1 MPFYSPLRYPGG
13 KRRLASFITRL
24 LETNELRAVQYAEP
38 CAGGAALAL
47 ALLFEGHVK
56 TIHINDL
63 SRPVFAFWHSVLS
76 DADTLCRRID
86 ETEVTMAEWHRQREV
101 YENRERVSLSDL
113 GFATFF
119 LNRTNRA
126 GIIAGGVIG
135 GKQQSGKWTLDARFT
150 KANLIRRIRQIE
162 RYQGRIHI
170 YQQDALDFTERV
182 VAPLEG
188 DVLAFYDPPYIDKG
202 AGLYLNDYTLA
213 DHRALAERVQSL
225 DQHWV
230 VTYDY
235 MAAVRH
241 RLYEGCSRLAFDL
254 SYSAQDRR
262 AGTEVMFLSSGLV
275 LPPPE
280 RDDGA
285 VLMSPRGSRYSIYA
299 KVEVQAG
306 RQ

>member
-13 KRRLASFITRL
+13 KRRLASFIMRL
-24 LETNELRAVQYAEP
+24 LETNQLRDVQYAEP

-47 ALLFEGHVK
+47 ALLFEGYAR

-63 SRPVFAFWHSVLS
+63 SRPVFAFWHSALNDT
-76 DADTLCRRID
+76 DALCRRID
-86 ETEVTMAEWHRQREV
+86 ETEITMAEWRRQRTV
-101 YENRERVSLSDL
+101 YENRESASLTDL

-126 GIIAGGVIG
+126 GIVAGGVIG

-150 KANLIRRIRQIE
+150 KDNLIQRIRQIE
-162 RYQGRIHI
+162 RYRDRIRI
-170 YQQDALDFTERV
+170 YQQDALDFTDAV
-182 VAPLEG
+182 IAPLEG
-188 DVLAFYDPPYIDKG
+188 NVLTFYDPPYIERG
-202 AGLYLNDYTLA
+202 VGLYLNDYTLA
-213 DHRALAERVQSL
+213 DHRALAARVQAL

-235 MAAVRH
+235 MAAVGH
-241 RLYEGCSRLAFDL
+241 RLYEGCSRLAFEL

-262 AGTEVMFLSSGLV
+262 AGAEVMFLSRGLV
-275 LPPPE
+275 LPRPE
-280 RDDGA
+280 QGDGM
-285 VLMSPRGSRYSIYA
+285 VPMSPRGSQHSIYA
-299 KVEVQAG
+299 KVEVQAA

>member
-1 MPFYSPLRYPGG
+1 MRD
-13 KRRLASFITRL
+13 
-24 LETNELRAVQYAEP
+24 VQYAEP

-47 ALLFEGHVK
+47 ALLFEGYAG

-63 SRPVFAFWHSVLS
+63 SRPVFAFWHSVLNDT
-76 DADTLCRRID
+76 DALCRRID
-86 ETEVTMAEWHRQREV
+86 ETDVTMAEWRRQRAV
-101 YENRERVSLSDL
+101 YENRESANLADL

-135 GKQQSGKWTLDARFT
+135 GKQQSGNWTLDARFT
-150 KANLIRRIRQIE
+150 KDNLIRRIRQIE
-162 RYQGRIHI
+162 RYRDRICV
-170 YQQDALDFTERV
+170 YQQDALDFTDEV
-182 VAPLEG
+182 IAPMQG
-188 DVLAFYDPPYIDKG
+188 NVLAFYDPPYIEKG

-213 DHRALAERVQSL
+213 DHVALAARVQAL

-235 MAAVRH
+235 MAAVGN
-241 RLYEGCSRLAFDL
+241 RLYEGCSRLAFEL
-254 SYSAQDRR
+254 SYSAQDRH
-262 AGTEVMFLSSGLV
+262 AGMEVMFLSQGLV
-275 LPPPE
+275 LPPPGLG
-280 RDDGA
+280 DGTIT
-285 VLMSPRGSRYSIYA
+285 MSPLGSRYSIYA